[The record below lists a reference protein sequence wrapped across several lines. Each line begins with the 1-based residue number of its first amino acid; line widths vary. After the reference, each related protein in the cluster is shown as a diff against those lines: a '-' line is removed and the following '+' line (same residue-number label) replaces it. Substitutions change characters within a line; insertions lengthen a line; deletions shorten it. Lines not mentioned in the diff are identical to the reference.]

1 MYNGGSTMKTFKQKS
16 ITVLGQPLQV
26 GDVAPEFNVVDN
38 KLDPAYL
45 SNYKAKTIV
54 LNVVPS
60 LDTGVCSL
68 QTRTINQRL
77 SNYPELLVIT
87 LSNDLPFA
95 QRRWCGAE
103 GLNNIITLSDYQQC
117 DFGWKYGV
125 LIEELRLLA
134 RSVFV
139 LNSKREVVYVE
150 YLDEMANHPNY
161 DKLFQFLDTYQPR

>member
-1 MYNGGSTMKTFKQKS
+1 MKTFKQKP
-16 ITVLGQPLQV
+16 ITVLGQPLQI
-26 GDVAPEFNVVDN
+26 GDIAPEFNVVDN
-38 KLDPAYL
+38 KLEAAHL
-45 SNYKAKTIV
+45 SDYKTKTLV

-117 DFGWKYGV
+117 DFAWKYGV

-150 YLDEMANHPNY
+150 YLDEMSNHPNY